1 MKRTFLAFFLILT
14 VITLLPFEPVSA
26 QPEAITVD
34 VLIDLSGPRALISP
48 YIYGTNQDLPG
59 FEGWTVRR
67 LGGNR
72 MTGYNWENNAS
83 NAGKDWKHSS
93 DNHMCSSLGISSL
106 ECAKPAATI
115 TRFHDRSLEVGAQSL
130 LTLPMAGY
138 VAADMR
144 GAVNESET
152 APSPRWVT
160 VQFAKSAPFAS
171 APDAKDSA
179 VYVDELVHYLKE
191 KYGEQGIWAFSLDNE
206 PGLWFETHPRLHPA
220 KLTAVELITLS
231 TKLAQAIKAVE
242 PNAQTFGPALYG
254 FWAYMTLQDAPD
266 WETIQATGRYSWFI
280 NYYLEQM
287 AQAEAKSGLRLLDV
301 LDVHWY
307 SEARGD
313 GLRVVFNGAGTE
325 ATQKAR
331 LQAPRTLW
339 DPTYREDSWIL
350 DAGPQKLPIIPNLQ
364 ASIEQF
370 YPGTRLG
377 FSEWGFGGENHIS
390 GGLAAADALGI
401 FGKYGVYQASHWSTE
416 EKSDYVVAAFRLYR
430 DYDGQGGQ
438 FGDTSLTVEN
448 PDIENLSVYASTVQ
462 DDSAIH
468 IILLNKNFDQPLQV
482 NITLQNQKSYT
493 FAEAWSF
500 DFASPTLN
508 RMDTSDQL
516 GKSGLVYEIP
526 PLSAH
531 HLVLRKKTFNLAGWA
546 ASVAALLVITIVA
559 LSLSRTGKLRYS
571 MKNPTVKTWML
582 ESKRTYHD

>member
-1 MKRTFLAFFLILT
+1 MKRAFLAFFLILT
-14 VITLLPFEPVSA
+14 VLTLLPFEPASA
-26 QPEAITVD
+26 QSDAITVD

-83 NAGKDWKHSS
+83 NAGQDWKHSS
-93 DNHMCSSLGISSL
+93 DNHMCSSVGISSL
-106 ECAKPAATI
+106 ECAKPAATL

-144 GAVNESET
+144 GVVNEFET

-171 APDAKDSA
+171 APDSKDSE
-179 VYVDELVHYLKE
+179 VYVDELVHFLKE

-231 TKLAQAIKAVE
+231 TELAQAIKAVE

-266 WETIQATGRYSWFI
+266 WESLTSTGRYSWFI
-280 NYYLEQM
+280 DYYLEQM
-287 AQAEAKSGLRLLDV
+287 AQAEANSGLRLLDV

-313 GLRVVFNGAGTE
+313 DVRVVFNGAGSE
-325 ATQKAR
+325 GTQKAR

-339 DPTYREDSWIL
+339 DETYQENSWIV
-350 DAGPQKLPIIPNLQ
+350 DAGPQKLPILPNLH
-364 ASIEQF
+364 ASIEKF
-370 YPGTRLG
+370 YPGTQLG

-438 FGDTSLTVEN
+438 FGDTSLNIEN
-448 PDIENLSVYASTVQ
+448 PDNENLSVYASTNQ
-462 DDSAIH
+462 DDSEIH
-468 IILLNKNFDQPLQV
+468 IIILNKNFDYPVQV
-482 NITLQNQKSYT
+482 SITLQNGKTYT
-493 FAEAWSF
+493 LAESWGF
-500 DFASPTLN
+500 DSASSTLLRTN
-508 RMDTSDQL
+508 ASAQL
-516 GKSGLVYEIP
+516 SENHLIYEIP
-526 PLSAH
+526 PLAAH
-531 HLVLRKKTFNLAGWA
+531 HLVLRQRTFNWIGWA
-546 ASVAALLVITIVA
+546 AAAAALFVLAIAAWQFARKI
-559 LSLSRTGKLRYS
+559 R
-571 MKNPTVKTWML
+571 
-582 ESKRTYHD
+582 